1 MKTIIVLGLMNSG
14 SGAVHDYLSSRSDF
28 ESPFGTNEFKLCV
41 DPMGLDNL
49 YVNCYKNFSFFN
61 PSNAINDFLD
71 YVEKLQNYV
80 VYESYGKAKKLFN
93 QKLETPSLEFV
104 NKITEI
110 LYYGNPEFSNF
121 KISNVKSLYLKF
133 KKKRYN
139 FFKVRI
145 PVKEK
150 FFLKESKKYIEKIIL
165 NNINKKKLHPNKN
178 IVLNQAANIF
188 NPIQSS
194 QYFEKRKIV
203 IVTRDPRDMF
213 SSMKKRKSK
222 GPPSYNVKLF
232 IKWYKKCFDNISFKK
247 KLNNKLIL
255 LVKYEDFINNFN
267 KENKKICKFLSISS
281 NYKLKKNF
289 YPKFNLEDSR
299 KNLYKSKKFLSNHEN
314 LLIKKHLGKFLQW

>member
-133 KKKRYN
+133 KKKD
-139 FFKVRI
+139 I
-145 PVKEK
+145 I
-150 FFLKESKKYIEKIIL
+150 FLK
-165 NNINKKKLHPNKN
+165 
-178 IVLNQAANIF
+178 
-188 NPIQSS
+188 
-194 QYFEKRKIV
+194 
-203 IVTRDPRDMF
+203 
-213 SSMKKRKSK
+213 
-222 GPPSYNVKLF
+222 
-232 IKWYKKCFDNISFKK
+232 
-247 KLNNKLIL
+247 
-255 LVKYEDFINNFN
+255 
-267 KENKKICKFLSISS
+267 
-281 NYKLKKNF
+281 
-289 YPKFNLEDSR
+289 LE
-299 KNLYKSKKFLSNHEN
+299 F
-314 LLIKKHLGKFLQW
+314 Q